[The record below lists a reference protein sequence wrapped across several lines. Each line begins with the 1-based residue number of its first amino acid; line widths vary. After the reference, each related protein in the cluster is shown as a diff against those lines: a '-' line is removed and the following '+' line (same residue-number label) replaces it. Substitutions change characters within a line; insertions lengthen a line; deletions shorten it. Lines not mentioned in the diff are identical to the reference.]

1 MRHCQLLPS
10 VAVRYLTDRTESDRI
25 PGEITNRL
33 DALAGEYADE
43 NVVIQEGGATVRRED
58 SLYLHEEIMLLALR
72 DKEGTVSSG
81 TMYNFAIGGAVLA
94 ELLMEKR
101 IDVEAVKKKL
111 ARVLSPAP
119 LGDPLIDECLSKIAG
134 SKKRADL
141 QHWVSSF
148 AQVKNLKHRVAQQL
162 ARRSILRIDED
173 KVLGIF
179 SRKIY
184 PEIDPKPEREVI
196 ERLRQA
202 IFGDSAEIDPRTVV
216 LLSLAASA
224 DLLKLVFDKKQLK
237 SRKARIQQ
245 IVNGELT
252 GKATKEAIEAM
263 QAAVMVACII
273 PAIVAATTAGP

>member
-1 MRHCQLLPS
+1 M
-10 VAVRYLTDRTESDRI
+10 
-25 PGEITNRL
+25 PGEFANCLVAIES
-33 DALAGEYADE
+33 EYADE
-43 NVVIQEGGATVRRED
+43 NVVILAGGATVRKGD

-72 DKEGTVSSG
+72 DKEGTVFSG

-94 ELLMEKR
+94 ELLVEKR
-101 IDVEAVKKKL
+101 IDVEAVKKKKL

-134 SKKRADL
+134 AKKRAGL
-141 QHWVSSF
+141 QDWVSKF
-148 AQVKNLKHRVAQQL
+148 AQMKNLKHRVAEQL
-162 ARRSILRIDED
+162 ARRWILRIDED

-202 IFGDSAEIDPRTVV
+202 IFGGSAEIDPRTVV
-216 LLSLAASA
+216 LLSLAVSA

-245 IVNGELT
+245 VVNGELT

-263 QAAVMVACII
+263 QAAVMVACFI
-273 PAIVAATTAGP
+273 PAMVVVSSAAGH

>member
-1 MRHCQLLPS
+1 
-10 VAVRYLTDRTESDRI
+10 LTDRTESDRI

-72 DKEGTVSSG
+72 DKEGTVCSG

-101 IDVEAVKKKL
+101 IDLEAVKKKKL
-111 ARVLSPAP
+111 ARVLNPGP
-119 LGDPLIDECLSKIAG
+119 LGDPLIDECLSKIGRA
-134 SKKRADL
+134 KKRAGL
-141 QHWVSSF
+141 QDWVSSF